1 MKNKWYEV
9 LGAGLLSVSAM
20 YLCTALVVTGC
31 SVDGDSLDALDANET
46 SEVVNPSSE
55 EAASSS
61 EKSEKAE
68 EPSDTEDASNSADA
82 VKSEKT
88 ADSEKPETSEAE
100 ETADAEEKPTT
111 TPETEEPA
119 ESGDVAAPEEPTEP
133 NKAEPEEKTDPAET
147 TEPSEEKTE
156 QAEPSNSEEKIE
168 PIESAEPESVE
179 LNNAKEWEIIRD
191 SVTSV
196 VENNSIQYLHETRSF
211 RLDRSDKILRLD
223 EYRMPKDDFVAE
235 YQYDGYDQHLT
246 DRLYEDEILWEGF
259 NWTNLN
265 KPECRF
271 KAGLDSILVGTN
283 WPEIYVEMY
292 AIYDVR
298 YFCQSLGLEGN
309 LSIWIPVRYRAK
321 QD

>member
-9 LGAGLLSVSAM
+9 LGAGLLSVTAM
-20 YLCTALVVTGC
+20 YLGLSLVVTGC
-31 SVDGDSLDALDANET
+31 SSDSNSVAGGDMEKF

-82 VKSEKT
+82 VKSEKP
-88 ADSEKPETSEAE
+88 ADSEKPTTS
-100 ETADAEEKPTT
+100 
-111 TPETEEPA
+111 PETEEPA
-119 ESGDVAAPEEPTEP
+119 ESGDVTAPEEPTEP

-147 TEPSEEKTE
+147 TEPSEEKPE
-156 QAEPSNSEEKIE
+156 QVEPSNSEEKIE
-168 PIESAEPESVE
+168 PIESAGPESVE

>member
-9 LGAGLLSVSAM
+9 LGAGLLSVSTM
-20 YLCTALVVTGC
+20 FFCTSLMVTGC
-31 SVDGDSLDALDANET
+31 SSSDNSSVAGDNTEEY
-46 SEVVNPSSE
+46 SEVAEPSAE
-55 EAASSS
+55 ETT
-61 EKSEKAE
+61 EAE
-68 EPSDTEDASNSADA
+68 EPSSPEETVE
-82 VKSEKT
+82 
-88 ADSEKPETSEAE
+88 SEKPAE
-100 ETADAEEKPTT
+100 S
-111 TPETEEPA
+111 EEPA

-191 SVTSV
+191 SVTAV
-196 VENNSIQYLHETRSF
+196 VENNSIQDLHESRF
-211 RLDRSDKILRLD
+211 LKVERSDKSSRLD
-223 EYRMPKDDFVAE
+223 EYRMPEDEFVAE

-246 DRLYEDEILWEGF
+246 DRLYEDGILWEGF

>member
-1 MKNKWYEV
+1 MNKAIFIDVRDAKNTPTKKEKMKDK
-9 LGAGLLSVSAM
+9 LGKIFSAGLFMMSTAYISV
-20 YLCTALVVTGC
+20 ALMATGC
-31 SVDGDSLDALDANET
+31 SSDNSSVAGDNTEEY
-46 SEVVNPSSE
+46 SEVVEPSAE
-55 EAASSS
+55 ETT
-61 EKSEKAE
+61 EAE
-68 EPSDTEDASNSADA
+68 EPSSPEETVE
-82 VKSEKT
+82 
-88 ADSEKPETSEAE
+88 SEKPAE
-100 ETADAEEKPTT
+100 S
-111 TPETEEPA
+111 EEPA

-133 NKAEPEEKTDPAET
+133 NKAEPEEKTNPAET
-147 TEPSEEKTE
+147 TEPSEEKPE
-156 QAEPSNSEEKIE
+156 QVEPSNSEEKIE

>member
-82 VKSEKT
+82 VKSEKP
-88 ADSEKPETSEAE
+88 ADSEKPETSEA
-100 ETADAEEKPTT
+100 
-111 TPETEEPA
+111 EEPA

-147 TEPSEEKTE
+147 TEPSEEKPE
-156 QAEPSNSEEKIE
+156 QVEPSNSEEKIE

>member
-9 LGAGLLSVSAM
+9 LGAGLLSVTAM
-20 YLCTALVVTGC
+20 YLGLSLVVTGC
-31 SVDGDSLDALDANET
+31 SSDSNSVAGGDMEEF

-100 ETADAEEKPTT
+100 E
-111 TPETEEPA
+111 PA
-119 ESGDVAAPEEPTEP
+119 ESGDVTAPEEPTEP

-156 QAEPSNSEEKIE
+156 QAEPSNSEEKTE
-168 PIESAEPESVE
+168 PIESAEPEPVE

-191 SVTSV
+191 SVTAV
-196 VENNSIQYLHETRSF
+196 VENNSIQDLHESRF
-211 RLDRSDKILRLD
+211 LKVERSDKSSRLD
-223 EYRMPKDDFVAE
+223 EYRMPEDEFVAE

-246 DRLYEDEILWEGF
+246 DRLYEDGILWEGF

>member
-1 MKNKWYEV
+1 MKNKLQKLFSV
-9 LGAGLLSVSAM
+9 GLLSASAVYISM
-20 YLCTALVVTGC
+20 ALMATGC

-46 SEVVNPSSE
+46 SEVVESGNDEEIEPSEVEESSKAKETSKEEVEASESE
-55 EAASSS
+55 EQ
-61 EKSEKAE
+61 
-68 EPSDTEDASNSADA
+68 EPA
-82 VKSEKT
+82 
-88 ADSEKPETSEAE
+88 EAE

-111 TPETEEPA
+111 TPEAEEPA

-191 SVTSV
+191 SITAV
-196 VENNSIQYLHETRSF
+196 VENNSIQDLHESRF
-211 RLDRSDKILRLD
+211 LKVERSDKSSRLD
-223 EYRMPKDDFVAE
+223 EYRMPEDEFVAE

-246 DRLYEDEILWEGF
+246 DRLYEDGILWEGF

-271 KAGLDSILVGTN
+271 KAELDSILVHWS
-283 WPEIYVEMY
+283 WPVSFAEIGATYN
-292 AIYDVR
+292 VR

-309 LSIWIPVRYRAK
+309 VSIWIPVRYRAK

>member
-9 LGAGLLSVSAM
+9 LGAGLLSVTAM
-20 YLCTALVVTGC
+20 YLGLSLVVTGC
-31 SVDGDSLDALDANET
+31 SSDSNSVAGGDMEEF

-82 VKSEKT
+82 VKSEKP
-88 ADSEKPETSEAE
+88 ADSEKPTTS
-100 ETADAEEKPTT
+100 
-111 TPETEEPA
+111 PETEEPA

-147 TEPSEEKTE
+147 TEPSEEKPE
-156 QAEPSNSEEKIE
+156 QVEPSNSEEKIE

-196 VENNSIQYLHETRSF
+196 VENNSIQDLHESRF
-211 RLDRSDKILRLD
+211 LKVERSDKSSRLD
-223 EYRMPKDDFVAE
+223 EYRMPEDEFVAE

>member
-9 LGAGLLSVSAM
+9 LGAGLLSVSTM
-20 YLCTALVVTGC
+20 FFCTSLMVTGC
-31 SVDGDSLDALDANET
+31 SSSDNSSVAGDNTEEY
-46 SEVVNPSSE
+46 SEVAEPSAE
-55 EAASSS
+55 ETT
-61 EKSEKAE
+61 EAE
-68 EPSDTEDASNSADA
+68 EPSDSEEN
-82 VKSEKT
+82 VESEKT
-88 ADSEKPETSEAE
+88 ADTEDLSK
-100 ETADAEEKPTT
+100 AEEKPAESEN
-111 TPETEEPA
+111 PESSEAKEPA

-133 NKAEPEEKTDPAET
+133 NK
-147 TEPSEEKTE
+147 
-156 QAEPSNSEEKIE
+156 AEPSNSEEKIE

-271 KAGLDSILVGTN
+271 KAELDSILVHWS
-283 WPEIYVEMY
+283 WPVSFAEIEATYN
-292 AIYDVR
+292 VR

-309 LSIWIPVRYRAK
+309 VSIWIPVRYRAK

>member
-82 VKSEKT
+82 VKSEKP
-88 ADSEKPETSEAE
+88 ADSEKPTTS
-100 ETADAEEKPTT
+100 
-111 TPETEEPA
+111 PETEEPA
-119 ESGDVAAPEEPTEP
+119 ESGDVTAPEEPTEP

-147 TEPSEEKTE
+147 TEPSEEKPE
-156 QAEPSNSEEKIE
+156 QVEPSNSEEKIE

>member
-1 MKNKWYEV
+1 MKRNKWYEV

-46 SEVVNPSSE
+46 SEVVESGNDE
-55 EAASSS
+55 EIEPPEA
-61 EKSEKAE
+61 EKS
-68 EPSDTEDASNSADA
+68 S
-82 VKSEKT
+82 
-88 ADSEKPETSEAE
+88 KPEETSKEEVEASE
-100 ETADAEEKPTT
+100 S
-111 TPETEEPA
+111 EEPA

-191 SVTSV
+191 SITAV
-196 VENNSIQYLHETRSF
+196 VENNSIQDLHESRF
-211 RLDRSDKILRLD
+211 LKVERSDKSSRLD
-223 EYRMPKDDFVAE
+223 EYRMPEDEFVAE

-246 DRLYEDEILWEGF
+246 DRLYEDGILWEGF

-271 KAGLDSILVGTN
+271 KAELDSILVHWS
-283 WPEIYVEMY
+283 WPVSFAEIEATYN
-292 AIYDVR
+292 VR

-309 LSIWIPVRYRAK
+309 VSIWIPVRYRVK

>member
-1 MKNKWYEV
+1 MKNKWSEF
-9 LGAGLLSVSAM
+9 LGAGLLSVSTM
-20 YLCTALVVTGC
+20 FFCTSLMVTGC
-31 SVDGDSLDALDANET
+31 SSNDSSSVAGGDTEESSKSEET
-46 SEVVNPSSE
+46 SKKEVVETADTE
-55 EAASSS
+55 EAS
-61 EKSEKAE
+61 KAE
-68 EPSDTEDASNSADA
+68 EPSSPEETVE
-82 VKSEKT
+82 
-88 ADSEKPETSEAE
+88 SEKPAE
-100 ETADAEEKPTT
+100 S
-111 TPETEEPA
+111 EEPA

-156 QAEPSNSEEKIE
+156 QAELSNSEEKIE

>member
-1 MKNKWYEV
+1 MKDK
-9 LGAGLLSVSAM
+9 LGKIFSAGLFMMSAAYISV
-20 YLCTALVVTGC
+20 ALMATGC
-31 SVDGDSLDALDANET
+31 SSDNSSVMGGDTEEY
-46 SEVVNPSSE
+46 SEVVEPSAE
-55 EAASSS
+55 ETT
-61 EKSEKAE
+61 KAE
-68 EPSDTEDASNSADA
+68 EPSDSEEN
-82 VKSEKT
+82 VESEKT
-88 ADSEKPETSEAE
+88 ADTEDLSM
-100 ETADAEEKPTT
+100 AEEKPVESEN
-111 TPETEEPA
+111 PESSESEEPA
-119 ESGDVAAPEEPTEP
+119 ESGDVTEPEESAES
-133 NKAEPEEKTDPAET
+133 NKAEPTETAEPVEENPEQAELSNSEEKTDPAET
-147 TEPSEEKTE
+147 TSSEEE
-156 QAEPSNSEEKIE
+156 N
-168 PIESAEPESVE
+168 ESVE

>member
-46 SEVVNPSSE
+46 SEVVESSKSE
-55 EAASSS
+55 ETSKKEVVETADTEEAS
-61 EKSEKAE
+61 KAE
-68 EPSDTEDASNSADA
+68 EPSSPEETVE
-82 VKSEKT
+82 
-88 ADSEKPETSEAE
+88 SEKPAE
-100 ETADAEEKPTT
+100 S
-111 TPETEEPA
+111 EEPA

-168 PIESAEPESVE
+168 PIESAEPEPVE

-196 VENNSIQYLHETRSF
+196 VENNSIQDLHESRF
-211 RLDRSDKILRLD
+211 LKVERSDKSSRLD
-223 EYRMPKDDFVAE
+223 EYRMPEDEFVAE

-246 DRLYEDEILWEGF
+246 DRLYEDGILWEGF

-271 KAGLDSILVGTN
+271 KAELDSILVHWS
-283 WPEIYVEMY
+283 WPVSFAEIEATYN
-292 AIYDVR
+292 VR

-309 LSIWIPVRYRAK
+309 VSIWIPVRYRAK

>member
-1 MKNKWYEV
+1 MKRNKWYEV

-31 SVDGDSLDALDANET
+31 SVDGDSMDAIDANEN
-46 SEVVNPSSE
+46 SEVVETGNDEQIESSE
-55 EAASSS
+55 VEESSKGKETSKEEVEAS
-61 EKSEKAE
+61 ESEEQEPAEAE
-68 EPSDTEDASNSADA
+68 ENT
-82 VKSEKT
+82 
-88 ADSEKPETSEAE
+88 EAE

-111 TPETEEPA
+111 TPETEELA

>member
-1 MKNKWYEV
+1 MKDK
-9 LGAGLLSVSAM
+9 LGKIFSAGLFMMSAAYISV
-20 YLCTALVVTGC
+20 ALMATGC
-31 SVDGDSLDALDANET
+31 SSDNSSVAGDNTEEY
-46 SEVVNPSSE
+46 SEVVEPSAE
-55 EAASSS
+55 ETT
-61 EKSEKAE
+61 KAE
-68 EPSDTEDASNSADA
+68 EPSDSEEN
-82 VKSEKT
+82 VESEKT
-88 ADSEKPETSEAE
+88 ADTEDFSM
-100 ETADAEEKPTT
+100 AEEKPVESEN
-111 TPETEEPA
+111 PESSEAEEPA

>member
-82 VKSEKT
+82 VKSEKP
-88 ADSEKPETSEAE
+88 ADS
-100 ETADAEEKPTT
+100 EKPTT

-119 ESGDVAAPEEPTEP
+119 ESGDVTAPEEPTEP

-147 TEPSEEKTE
+147 TEPSEEKPE
-156 QAEPSNSEEKIE
+156 QVEPSNSEEKIE

>member
-9 LGAGLLSVSAM
+9 LGAGLLSVTAM
-20 YLCTALVVTGC
+20 YLGLSLVVTGC
-31 SVDGDSLDALDANET
+31 SSDSNSVAGGDAEEF
-46 SEVVNPSSE
+46 SEVVESGNDEEIEPSEVEESSKAKETSKEEVEASESE
-55 EAASSS
+55 EQ
-61 EKSEKAE
+61 
-68 EPSDTEDASNSADA
+68 EPA
-82 VKSEKT
+82 
-88 ADSEKPETSEAE
+88 EAE

-111 TPETEEPA
+111 TPETEE
-119 ESGDVAAPEEPTEP
+119 
-133 NKAEPEEKTDPAET
+133 PAET

>member
-9 LGAGLLSVSAM
+9 LGAGLLSVSTM
-20 YLCTALVVTGC
+20 FFCTSLMVTGC
-31 SVDGDSLDALDANET
+31 SSSDNSSVAGDNTEEY
-46 SEVVNPSSE
+46 SEVAEPSAE
-55 EAASSS
+55 ETT
-61 EKSEKAE
+61 EAE
-68 EPSDTEDASNSADA
+68 EPSSPEETVE
-82 VKSEKT
+82 
-88 ADSEKPETSEAE
+88 SEKPAE
-100 ETADAEEKPTT
+100 S
-111 TPETEEPA
+111 EEPA

-156 QAEPSNSEEKIE
+156 QAEPSNSEEKTE
-168 PIESAEPESVE
+168 PIESAEPEPVE

-191 SVTSV
+191 SVTAV
-196 VENNSIQYLHETRSF
+196 VENNSIQDLHESRF
-211 RLDRSDKILRLD
+211 LKVERSDKSSRLD
-223 EYRMPKDDFVAE
+223 EYRMPEDEFVAE

-246 DRLYEDEILWEGF
+246 DRLYEDGILWEGF

>member
-82 VKSEKT
+82 VKSEKP

-100 ETADAEEKPTT
+100 EPV
-111 TPETEEPA
+111 
-119 ESGDVAAPEEPTEP
+119 ESGDVTAPEEPTEP

>member
-9 LGAGLLSVSAM
+9 LGAGLLSVTAM
-20 YLCTALVVTGC
+20 YLGLSLVVTGC
-31 SVDGDSLDALDANET
+31 SSDSNSVAGGDMEEF
-46 SEVVNPSSE
+46 SEVVDPGEE

-82 VKSEKT
+82 VKSEKP

-100 ETADAEEKPTT
+100 ES
-111 TPETEEPA
+111 A
-119 ESGDVAAPEEPTEP
+119 ESGDVTAPEEPTEP

-147 TEPSEEKTE
+147 TEPSEEKPE
-156 QAEPSNSEEKIE
+156 QAEPLNSEEKIE

-223 EYRMPKDDFVAE
+223 EYRMPKDDFDAE
-235 YQYDGYDQHLT
+235 YQYDGYAQHLT
-246 DRLYEDEILWEGF
+246 ERLYEDEILWEGF

-298 YFCQSLGLEGN
+298 YVCQSLGLEGN

>member
-9 LGAGLLSVSAM
+9 LGAGLLSVSTM
-20 YLCTALVVTGC
+20 FFCTSLMVTGC
-31 SVDGDSLDALDANET
+31 SSSDNSSVAGDNTEEY
-46 SEVVNPSSE
+46 SEVAEPSAE
-55 EAASSS
+55 ETT
-61 EKSEKAE
+61 EAE
-68 EPSDTEDASNSADA
+68 EPSSPEETVE
-82 VKSEKT
+82 
-88 ADSEKPETSEAE
+88 SEKPAE
-100 ETADAEEKPTT
+100 S
-111 TPETEEPA
+111 EEPA

-156 QAEPSNSEEKIE
+156 QAEPSNSKEKIE

>member
-1 MKNKWYEV
+1 MFIQWAGGDDEEIEPSEV
-9 LGAGLLSVSAM
+9 EESSKAK
-20 YLCTALVVTGC
+20 
-31 SVDGDSLDALDANET
+31 ET
-46 SEVVNPSSE
+46 SKEEVEATESE
-55 EAASSS
+55 EQ
-61 EKSEKAE
+61 
-68 EPSDTEDASNSADA
+68 EPA
-82 VKSEKT
+82 
-88 ADSEKPETSEAE
+88 EAE

-133 NKAEPEEKTDPAET
+133 NKAEPEEKTDPTET

>member
-9 LGAGLLSVSAM
+9 LGAGLLSVTAM
-20 YLCTALVVTGC
+20 YLGLSLVVTGC

-46 SEVVNPSSE
+46 SEVVESGNDEEIEPSEVEESSKAKETSKEEVEASESE
-55 EAASSS
+55 EQ
-61 EKSEKAE
+61 
-68 EPSDTEDASNSADA
+68 
-82 VKSEKT
+82 
-88 ADSEKPETSEAE
+88 
-100 ETADAEEKPTT
+100 
-111 TPETEEPA
+111 EPA
-119 ESGDVAAPEEPTEP
+119 E
-133 NKAEPEEKTDPAET
+133 AEPEEKTDPAET
-147 TEPSEEKTE
+147 TEPSEEKPE

-283 WPEIYVEMY
+283 WPEIYIEMY

>member
-9 LGAGLLSVSAM
+9 LGAGLLSVSTM
-20 YLCTALVVTGC
+20 FFCTSLMVTGC
-31 SVDGDSLDALDANET
+31 SSSDNSSVAGDNTEEY
-46 SEVVNPSSE
+46 SEVAEPSAE
-55 EAASSS
+55 ETT
-61 EKSEKAE
+61 EAE
-68 EPSDTEDASNSADA
+68 EPSSPEETVE
-82 VKSEKT
+82 
-88 ADSEKPETSEAE
+88 SEKPAE
-100 ETADAEEKPTT
+100 S
-111 TPETEEPA
+111 EEPA

-156 QAEPSNSEEKIE
+156 QAEPSNSEEKTE
-168 PIESAEPESVE
+168 PIESAEPEPVE

>member
-82 VKSEKT
+82 VKSEKP
-88 ADSEKPETSEAE
+88 ADS
-100 ETADAEEKPTT
+100 EKPTT

>member
-9 LGAGLLSVSAM
+9 LGAGLLSVSTM
-20 YLCTALVVTGC
+20 FFCTSLMVTGC
-31 SVDGDSLDALDANET
+31 SSSDNSSVAGDNTEEY
-46 SEVVNPSSE
+46 SEVAEPSAE
-55 EAASSS
+55 ETT
-61 EKSEKAE
+61 EAE
-68 EPSDTEDASNSADA
+68 EPSSPEETVE
-82 VKSEKT
+82 
-88 ADSEKPETSEAE
+88 SEKPAE
-100 ETADAEEKPTT
+100 S
-111 TPETEEPA
+111 EEPA

-133 NKAEPEEKTDPAET
+133 NKAEPEEKADPAET

-156 QAEPSNSEEKIE
+156 QAEPSNSEEKTE
-168 PIESAEPESVE
+168 PIESAEPEPVE

-191 SVTSV
+191 SVTAV
-196 VENNSIQYLHETRSF
+196 VENNSIQDLHESRF
-211 RLDRSDKILRLD
+211 LKVERSDKSSRLD
-223 EYRMPKDDFVAE
+223 EYRMPEDEFVAE

-246 DRLYEDEILWEGF
+246 DRLYEDGILWEGF

>member
-1 MKNKWYEV
+1 MKNKWYKV
-9 LGAGLLSVSAM
+9 LGAGLLSVTAM

-82 VKSEKT
+82 VKSEKP

-100 ETADAEEKPTT
+100 EPV
-111 TPETEEPA
+111 
-119 ESGDVAAPEEPTEP
+119 ESGDVTAPEEPTEP

>member
-1 MKNKWYEV
+1 MKDI
-9 LGAGLLSVSAM
+9 LGKIFSAGLFMMSAAYISV
-20 YLCTALVVTGC
+20 ALMATGC
-31 SVDGDSLDALDANET
+31 SSDNSSVAGDNTEEY
-46 SEVVNPSSE
+46 SEV
-55 EAASSS
+55 A
-61 EKSEKAE
+61 
-68 EPSDTEDASNSADA
+68 EPS
-82 VKSEKT
+82 
-88 ADSEKPETSEAE
+88 AE
-100 ETADAEEKPTT
+100 ET
-111 TPETEEPA
+111 TEA
-119 ESGDVAAPEEPTEP
+119 EEPTEP

-156 QAEPSNSEEKIE
+156 QAELSNSEEKIE

>member
-9 LGAGLLSVSAM
+9 LGAGLLSVSTM
-20 YLCTALVVTGC
+20 FFCTSLMVTGC
-31 SVDGDSLDALDANET
+31 SSSDSSSVAGGDSEEYFEDAKSGNDEEIEPSEVEESSKSEET
-46 SEVVNPSSE
+46 SKKEVV
-55 EAASSS
+55 
-61 EKSEKAE
+61 
-68 EPSDTEDASNSADA
+68 
-82 VKSEKT
+82 
-88 ADSEKPETSEAE
+88 
-100 ETADAEEKPTT
+100 ETAD
-111 TPETEEPA
+111 TEEA
-119 ESGDVAAPEEPTEP
+119 SKAEEPTEP

-191 SVTSV
+191 SITAV
-196 VENNSIQYLHETRSF
+196 VENNSIQDLHESRF
-211 RLDRSDKILRLD
+211 LKVERSDKSSRLD
-223 EYRMPKDDFVAE
+223 EYRMPEDEFVAE

-246 DRLYEDEILWEGF
+246 DRLYEDGILWEGF

-271 KAGLDSILVGTN
+271 KAELDSILVHWS
-283 WPEIYVEMY
+283 WPVSFAEIGATYN
-292 AIYDVR
+292 VR

-309 LSIWIPVRYRAK
+309 VSIWIPVRYRAK

>member
-9 LGAGLLSVSAM
+9 LGAGLLSVTAM
-20 YLCTALVVTGC
+20 YLGLSLVVTGC
-31 SVDGDSLDALDANET
+31 SSDSNSVAGGDMQEF
-46 SEVVNPSSE
+46 SEVVNPGEE

-82 VKSEKT
+82 VKSEKP

-100 ETADAEEKPTT
+100 E
-111 TPETEEPA
+111 PA
-119 ESGDVAAPEEPTEP
+119 ESGDVTAPEEPAEP

-147 TEPSEEKTE
+147 TEPSEEKPE

-196 VENNSIQYLHETRSF
+196 VENNSIQYLHETHSF
-211 RLDRSDKILRLD
+211 RLDRSDKVLRLD

-246 DRLYEDEILWEGF
+246 ERLYEDEILWEGF

-298 YFCQSLGLEGN
+298 YVCQSLGLEGN

>member
-9 LGAGLLSVSAM
+9 LGAGLLSVSTM
-20 YLCTALVVTGC
+20 FFCTSLMVTGC
-31 SVDGDSLDALDANET
+31 SSSDNSSVAGDNTEEY
-46 SEVVNPSSE
+46 SEVAEPSAE
-55 EAASSS
+55 ETT
-61 EKSEKAE
+61 EAE
-68 EPSDTEDASNSADA
+68 EPSSPEETVE
-82 VKSEKT
+82 
-88 ADSEKPETSEAE
+88 SEKPAE
-100 ETADAEEKPTT
+100 S
-111 TPETEEPA
+111 EEPA

-147 TEPSEEKTE
+147 TEPSEEKPE
-156 QAEPSNSEEKIE
+156 QVEPSNSEEKIE

>member
-1 MKNKWYEV
+1 MKDK
-9 LGAGLLSVSAM
+9 LGKIFSAGLFMMSTAYISV
-20 YLCTALVVTGC
+20 ALMATGC
-31 SVDGDSLDALDANET
+31 SSDNSSVMGGDTEEY
-46 SEVVNPSSE
+46 SEVVEPS
-55 EAASSS
+55 
-61 EKSEKAE
+61 AE
-68 EPSDTEDASNSADA
+68 EPSSPEETVE
-82 VKSEKT
+82 
-88 ADSEKPETSEAE
+88 SEKPAE
-100 ETADAEEKPTT
+100 S
-111 TPETEEPA
+111 EEPA

-147 TEPSEEKTE
+147 TEENPE
-156 QAEPSNSEEKIE
+156 QAEPSNSKEKIE

>member
-1 MKNKWYEV
+1 MKNKLQKLFSV
-9 LGAGLLSVSAM
+9 GLLSASAVYISM
-20 YLCTALVVTGC
+20 ALMATGC
-31 SVDGDSLDALDANET
+31 SSDNSSVTEGDTEEYTEVAESINNEDVESSDIEET
-46 SEVVNPSSE
+46 SKTGENSK
-55 EAASSS
+55 A
-61 EKSEKAE
+61 EKSSNDKDSKDDESVVPEKQ
-68 EPSDTEDASNSADA
+68 
-82 VKSEKT
+82 
-88 ADSEKPETSEAE
+88 
-100 ETADAEEKPTT
+100 
-111 TPETEEPA
+111 EPA
-119 ESGDVAAPEEPTEP
+119 ESEEESADAQETATTPEVEDPAEP
-133 NKAEPEEKTDPAET
+133 NDSAEPEEKTDPAET

-271 KAGLDSILVGTN
+271 KAELDSVLTHGV
-283 WPEIYVEMY
+283 WPEDLVEMEAVY
-292 AIYDVR
+292 SVR
-298 YFCQSLGLEGN
+298 YVCQSLGLEGN
-309 LSIWIPVRYRAK
+309 VSIWIPVRYRAK
-321 QD
+321 QN